1 MQPSRQLPGTAFA
14 LRDPWPWPEFASL
27 ARDGETQGYSGVFLP
42 EIAGRDAFAALTA
55 LAAETSTLRLGTGI
69 VPMNARTPQVTAM
82 AAATAHER
90 SGGRLIV
97 GLGTGPAVPGA
108 LDGLRCLVLA
118 LRSVFRGEP
127 ASVDGRE
134 IHLSLALDSP
144 PPQIWVSALGPKA
157 VALAG
162 EVADGV
168 LLNWC
173 PPERVEAV
181 RSQLAVGAAR
191 VGRDPA
197 TVTVAAYIRA
207 SLGQDPAA
215 AMIALQDAAGEYA
228 GYPAYARQ
236 FDQAGL
242 GREAGLAAAA
252 HAARRPLDVPERLVH
267 ALALTGDRARARAR
281 LQDYLDA
288 GLDVPVIYPVAAGGD
303 PLGSVQATLAA
314 LAPIP

>member
-1 MQPSRQLPGTAFA
+1 MQTSRQLSGSAFA
-14 LRDPWPWPEFASL
+14 LRDPWPWPDFAAL
-27 ARDGETQGYSGVFLP
+27 ARGGEAQGYSGVFLP
-42 EIAGRDAFAALTA
+42 EIAGRDAFVALTA
-55 LAAETSTLRLGTGI
+55 LAGETSTLWLGTGI

-90 SGGRLIV
+90 SGGRVIL
-97 GLGTGPAVPGA
+97 GLGTGPAAAGA
-108 LDGLRCLVLA
+108 LDRLRDLVLA
-118 LRSVFRGEP
+118 LRALFRGE
-127 ASVDGRE
+127 AVVLDGRE
-134 IHLSLALDSP
+134 VRLSLSLES
-144 PPQIWVSALGPKA
+144 PPQIWISALGPKA

-173 PPERVEAV
+173 PPERVERV

-207 SLGQDPAA
+207 SLGQDPTA

-236 FDQAGL
+236 FDEAGL
-242 GREAGLAAAA
+242 GQEAGLAAAA

-267 ALALTGDRARARAR
+267 AVALTGDQARVRAR

-314 LAPIP
+314 LAPTP

>member
-1 MQPSRQLPGTAFA
+1 MQPSRQLSGTAFA
-14 LRDPWPWPEFASL
+14 LRDPWPWPDFAAL
-27 ARDGETQGYSGVFLP
+27 ARGGDAQGYSAVFLP

-55 LAAETSTLRLGTGI
+55 LAGETSTLRLGTGI

-90 SGGRLIV
+90 SGGRVIV

-108 LDGLRCLVLA
+108 LDRLRSLVLA
-118 LRSVFRGEP
+118 LRAVFRGEA
-127 ASVDGRE
+127 ASVGGEEVR
-134 IHLSLALDSP
+134 LSLALES
-144 PPQIWVSALGPKA
+144 PPQIWVSALGPRA

-173 PPERVEAV
+173 PPERVGIV
-181 RSQLAVGAAR
+181 RTQLAEGAAR
-191 VGRDPA
+191 AGRDPA

-207 SLGQDPAA
+207 SLGRDPAA
-215 AMIALQDAAGEYA
+215 AMIALQGAAGEYA

-236 FDQAGL
+236 FDGVGL
-242 GREAGLAAAA
+242 GREAGVAAAA
-252 HAARRPLDVPERLVH
+252 HAAGRPFDVPERLVH
-267 ALALTGDRARARAR
+267 AVALTGDQTRARAR

-288 GLDVPVIYPVAAGGD
+288 GLDVPVIYPVAAGVD
-303 PLGSVQATLAA
+303 PLGSVQTTLAA
-314 LAPIP
+314 LAPTR

>member
-1 MQPSRQLPGTAFA
+1 MQPSRQLSGTAFA
-14 LRDPWPWPEFASL
+14 LRDPWRWPDFAALVRSGQ
-27 ARDGETQGYSGVFLP
+27 AQGYSGVFLP

-55 LAAETSTLRLGTGI
+55 LAGETSTLQLGTGI
-69 VPMNARTPQVTAM
+69 VPMNARTPQLTAM

-90 SGGRLIV
+90 SGGRVIV

-108 LDGLRCLVLA
+108 LDRLRSIVLA
-118 LRSVFRGEP
+118 LRAVFRGEA

-134 IHLSLALDSP
+134 IRLSLPLESL
-144 PPQIWVSALGPKA
+144 PQIWVSALGPKA

-162 EVADGV
+162 EIADGV

-173 PPERVEAV
+173 PPQRVDAV

-236 FDQAGL
+236 FDEAGL
-242 GREAGLAAAA
+242 GREAGEAAAA
-252 HAARRPLDVPERLVH
+252 HAAGRPLDVPERLVH
-267 ALALTGDRARARAR
+267 AVALTGDQARARAR

-303 PLGSVQATLAA
+303 PLGSVRATLAA
-314 LAPIP
+314 LAPTR

>member
-1 MQPSRQLPGTAFA
+1 MQPSRQLSGTAFA
-14 LRDPWPWPEFASL
+14 LRDPWRWPDFAAL
-27 ARDGETQGYSGVFLP
+27 ARGGEAQGYSGVFLP

-55 LAAETSTLRLGTGI
+55 LAGETSTLRLGTGI

-90 SGGRLIV
+90 SSGRVIV

-108 LDGLRCLVLA
+108 LDQLRSLVLA
-118 LRSVFRGEP
+118 LRKVFRGEV

-134 IHLSLALDSP
+134 VRLSLALES

-181 RSQLAVGAAR
+181 RSQLAEGAGRA
-191 VGRDPA
+191 GRDPA
-197 TVTVAAYIRA
+197 AITVAAYIRA
-207 SLGQDPAA
+207 SLGEDRAA
-215 AMIALQDAAGEYA
+215 AMTALQEAAGEYA

-236 FDQAGL
+236 FDQVGL
-242 GREAGLAAAA
+242 GPEAREAGAA
-252 HAARRPLDVPERLVH
+252 HVAGRPQDVPERLVH
-267 ALALTGDRARARAR
+267 AVALTGDQARARAR

-288 GLDVPVIYPVAAGGD
+288 GLDVPVIYAVAAGGD
-303 PLGSVQATLAA
+303 PLGSVRATLAA
-314 LAPIP
+314 LAPTR